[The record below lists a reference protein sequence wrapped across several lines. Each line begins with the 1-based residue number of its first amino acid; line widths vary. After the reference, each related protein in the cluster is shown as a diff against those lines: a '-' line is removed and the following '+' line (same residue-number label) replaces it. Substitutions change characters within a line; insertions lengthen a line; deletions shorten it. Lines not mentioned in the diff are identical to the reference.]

1 MTPPPPP
8 PSPSRPGT
16 HSPRSSAALHSA
28 GADTAH
34 RLLIV
39 DDDAGQRQLLE
50 KYLSENGFSVH
61 TASSG
66 EEALALLADRPFAM
80 VVSDIRMPGMSGLEM
95 LRHIRDAHLRLPVLL
110 VTAYADIRDAVEAM
124 RDGAVNYLEKPVDLD
139 ELLSSVRYSL
149 GIQAPGQADNSVPLE
164 PPPPEA
170 LRGFIYE
177 SLAMRDVVRE
187 ILAVAPADSR
197 VLITGESGSGKEVAA
212 GLIHRLSPRAAR
224 PIVRLNCAGTPAAQ
238 IESEL
243 FGIEAGA
250 LDDSTIPG
258 PGLLEQA
265 QGGTLI
271 LDEAG
276 ELPPESQMVILR
288 LIESGTYR
296 RGRGAAIERR
306 ADVRILAI
314 TRTSL
319 ENEVKAGKFREDLY
333 YRLCMFGIHIPP
345 LSERRADILPL
356 AGHFLEAAGLSR
368 PRFSPAALI
377 CLETYNWP
385 GNVRE
390 LRNAMERAAL
400 LARGDMILPE
410 HLPRRVREAL
420 EMPAAS
426 TSSSSAAGESATATM
441 DDIERSVILQ
451 TLREN
456 HFNRSETARR
466 LGISRRAL
474 IYKLRRFREQGFSIE
489 P

>member
-1 MTPPPPP
+1 
-8 PSPSRPGT
+8 
-16 HSPRSSAALHSA
+16 
-28 GADTAH
+28 
-34 RLLIV
+34 
-39 DDDAGQRQLLE
+39 
-50 KYLSENGFSVH
+50 
-61 TASSG
+61 
-66 EEALALLADRPFAM
+66 
-80 VVSDIRMPGMSGLEM
+80 
-95 LRHIRDAHLRLPVLL
+95 
-110 VTAYADIRDAVEAM
+110 
-124 RDGAVNYLEKPVDLD
+124 
-139 ELLSSVRYSL
+139 
-149 GIQAPGQADNSVPLE
+149 
-164 PPPPEA
+164 
-170 LRGFIYE
+170 
-177 SLAMRDVVRE
+177 MRDVVRE

-197 VLITGESGSGKEVAA
+197 GLITGESGSGKEVAA